1 MLRNVTLIKAV
12 SSCWESG
19 KDSAE
24 AALSPNYVLCLP
36 ALGHASWAEIRKE
49 EENISLIP
57 SNSLKKD
64 FRDLLLLLG
73 CTIQTPPPFFFSS
86 FEGTKLFFNNGGG
99 SLLLLLQGSCSERY
113 YLTQRAILLATD
125 CFHVSKKFDLDVTN
139 FCCCKDTFGS
149 GSLHYHSIGSR
160 EENMSNTRQKKV
172 EQTRKKN
179 HILLRHLQ
187 LEYLVD

>member
-1 MLRNVTLIKAV
+1 M
-12 SSCWESG
+12 
-19 KDSAE
+19 D
-24 AALSPNYVLCLP
+24 VLCLP

-57 SNSLKKD
+57 SNSLKKTSEI
-64 FRDLLLLLG
+64 F
-73 CTIQTPPPFFFSS
+73 CCCWAVPFKPPPPPPLVFFS

-149 GSLHYHSIGSR
+149 GSLQYHSVGSR
-160 EENMSNTRQKKV
+160 EENMSNTRQKNG
-172 EQTRKKN
+172 EQTRKKPTFSWD
-179 HILLRHLQ
+179 IFS
-187 LEYLVD
+187 